1 MSNVQ
6 FDSLKFR
13 YPFRKHQEMILQ
25 SFKNEQLK
33 SKGGPLHFHV
43 VAPPGAGK
51 TIVGLE
57 CVIRL
62 QVPAVI
68 ICPNTAI
75 QGQWIDKFDLF
86 IPEDSN
92 INKDDII
99 GSNPNSLKPINVF
112 TYQVLSIPD
121 NDTDSYRSVSENM
134 WAESISESLGIAKEE
149 ALDRIHKMREKNLAE
164 YNKELSKYT
173 KKN

>member
-33 SKGGPLHFHV
+33 SKGGLCISCG
-43 VAPPGAGK
+43 GASGSGQDHCWTGMCHK
-51 TIVGLE
+51 TSGSGGDYMS
-57 CVIRL
+57 
-62 QVPAVI
+62 QYSHS
-68 ICPNTAI
+68 
-75 QGQWIDKFDLF
+75 GQWIDKFDLF

-99 GSNPNSLKPINVF
+99 GSNP
-112 TYQVLSIPD
+112 
-121 NDTDSYRSVSENM
+121 
-134 WAESISESLGIAKEE
+134 
-149 ALDRIHKMREKNLAE
+149 IH
-164 YNKELSKYT
+164 
-173 KKN
+173 